1 MAQQTAIPALPEDTW
16 VDGREPVIFIAELS
30 TGKTMLVERARHRRP
45 PGAVN
50 DRRRARRRNSKGPT
64 ASSDAM
70 SAATPRDELV
80 VLDELDYLARR
91 DRTTSR
97 SSMSSLSATDARA

>member
-16 VDGREPVIFIAELS
+16 VDGREPVIFIADPS
-30 TGKTMLVERARHRRP
+30 TGKTMLATALAT
-45 PGAVN
+45 G
-50 DRRRARRRNSKGPT
+50 ARRVRSTTLAALQGPAHT

-70 SAATPRDELV
+70 SAATLRTELV
-80 VLDELDYLARR
+80 VLDELEYLARR